1 MARRISSSQLK
12 SKLRQLESKHKQAQN
27 NLNRAIQKYNQE
39 VRAYNSRVRA
49 NRQRVLSEFSK
60 LNRHSTTSTRYVVF
74 RTSVNTLHR
83 VYVNLE
89 DEIGNLSLSSQH
101 DELLDLSEK
110 ENANSIELM
119 NALLGDE
126 NHYQGSAES
135 LRNTNIG
142 NELKNISGD
151 LDNRWRG
158 AIFSLDVRNP
168 DAARHFCASS
178 REIFT
183 QILESGAPDA
193 SVLAMMPDCDKTAS
207 KKPTRRAK
215 IKYLLHNKG
224 MEELILEEFVEQD
237 MENIVQLFRVLNDGT
252 HGFTGVFDLHQLIA
266 IKKRVEDGILFL
278 SRIVS

>member
-12 SKLRQLESKHKQAQN
+12 SKLHQIERQAQN
-27 NLNRAIQKYNQE
+27 NLSRAIQKYNQE

-60 LNRHSTTSTRYVVF
+60 LNRQSTTSTRYVVF

-89 DEIGNLSLSSQH
+89 DQIGNLSLSSQH

-126 NHYQGSAES
+126 NHGQDSEES

-158 AIFSLDVRNP
+158 AIFALDVRNP

-183 QILESGAPDA
+183 QILETGAPDE
-193 SVLAMMPDCDKTAS
+193 SVLALIPDCDKTAS
-207 KKPTRRAK
+207 KKPSRRDK
-215 IKYLLHNKG
+215 IRFLLHKKG
-224 MEELILEEFVEQD
+224 MEEMVLEEFVEQD
-237 MENIVQLFRVLNDGT
+237 MDNIVQLFRVLNDGT
-252 HGFTGVFDLHQLIA
+252 HGNSGRFDFHQLFA

-278 SRIVS
+278 SKIVS